1 MLILTRKL
9 IFLVTFT
16 LIYLLINVTNI
27 TLAQPEFRY
36 YVCGDN
42 GNYTT
47 NSPYQRNLKT
57 TLSSLHTTN
66 SGFGFFNLST
76 GQGGDRV
83 NSAALCQGD
92 MEPELCMSCLN
103 DSTIMLPKVCPN
115 QKEAVGYYGRCL
127 LKYSNADVLGNINME
142 GTGIVVNT
150 QSAWDRDRFM
160 GALDVLMSKL
170 KIDAAAGDSLLKF
183 ATGNTTGSDFV
194 TIYGLVQCTPDL
206 SEAQCRECV
215 ENAYDKYVSSGSSGR
230 IGGTC
235 FLPMCRYSYD
245 THRFY
250 NGSTMVIPAPPPPVL
265 QATPPGLSP
274 PTPLPA
280 KSSNATRLVIIV
292 TVIMTT
298 SAIIIA
304 LICIF
309 LRMRRNKEQKHV
321 PPTNIENET
330 TDIGNVESLK
340 YEFNVVRTATNNFS
354 KYNKLGQG
362 GFGAVYKGMLR
373 DGHEIAVKRLAKDSR
388 QGEVEFK
395 NEVLLVAKLQ
405 HRNLVRLLGFSLEGS
420 ERLLI
425 YEFLPNGSLD
435 QFIFDLTKR
444 SLLDWQT
451 RYKIISG
458 VAKGLLYLHE
468 DSRLMIIHRDMKASN
483 VLLDTE
489 MNPKIAD
496 FGTARLFNQE
506 ETQGQASR
514 IVGTYGYMAPEYV
527 MHGNFSV
534 KSDVFSFGVL
544 VLEMITGQKNQCFQN
559 GETEEYLLGFA
570 WKNWQNG
577 TTANIIDPILKAG
590 LGSLGDINRSI
601 HIGLLCVQE
610 NVSDRPTMSSVVL
623 MLNSNSLSLPIPSE
637 PAFFVNSNTNH
648 GFDSFSTCTTH
659 SENHTTSKPAPSQ
672 YSVNDVSIS
681 DVVPR

>member
-1 MLILTRKL
+1 MPPLNMFIPVRTLL
-9 IFLVTFT
+9 LTFT
-16 LIYLLINVTNI
+16 ILYLTNVTNI
-27 TLAQPEFRY
+27 TLAQPDFRY
-36 YVCGDN
+36 YVCGDT

-66 SGFGFFNLST
+66 SGFGFFNLSI

-83 NSAALCQGD
+83 HSAALCQGD

-115 QKEAVGYYGRCL
+115 QKQAVGYYGRCL

-150 QSAWDRDRFM
+150 NSAWDRDRFM
-160 GALDVLMSKL
+160 GALDVLMNKL

-206 SEAQCRECV
+206 SGAQCRECV
-215 ENAYDKYVSSGSSGR
+215 ENAYDKYVSSGLSGR

-250 NGSTMVIPAPPPPVL
+250 NGSTMVIPL
-265 QATPPGLSP
+265 QATPPGLSL
-274 PTPLPA
+274 PTPHPA
-280 KSSNATRLVIIV
+280 KSSNVTRLVIKV
-292 TVIMTT
+292 TVIMTI
-298 SAIIIA
+298 SVIIIA
-304 LICIF
+304 LIYVV
-309 LRMRRNKEQKHV
+309 LRMRRKKEQKHV
-321 PPTNIENET
+321 PPINIENET
-330 TDIGNVESLK
+330 TDIDNVESLK
-340 YEFNVVRTATNNFS
+340 YNFNVVRTATNNFS
-354 KYNKLGQG
+354 EYNKLGQG
-362 GFGAVYKGMLR
+362 GFGAVYKGMLG
-373 DGHEIAVKRLAKDSR
+373 DGREIAVKRLAKDSG

-435 QFIFDLTKR
+435 QFIFNSTKR
-444 SLLDWQT
+444 SLLDWQK
-451 RYKIISG
+451 RYKIIKG

-496 FGTARLFNQE
+496 FGMARLFNQE
-506 ETQGQASR
+506 ETQCQASR

-559 GETEEYLLGFA
+559 GEMEEYLLGFA
-570 WKNWQNG
+570 WKSLQNG
-577 TTANIIDPILKAG
+577 TITNIIDPILKAG
-590 LGSLGDINRSI
+590 LGSLDDISKSI

-610 NVSDRPTMSSVVL
+610 NVSDRPTMSTVVL

-648 GFDSFSTCTTH
+648 GFNSFSTCTTH
-659 SENHTTSKPAPSQ
+659 SEDHTISKPTPSK